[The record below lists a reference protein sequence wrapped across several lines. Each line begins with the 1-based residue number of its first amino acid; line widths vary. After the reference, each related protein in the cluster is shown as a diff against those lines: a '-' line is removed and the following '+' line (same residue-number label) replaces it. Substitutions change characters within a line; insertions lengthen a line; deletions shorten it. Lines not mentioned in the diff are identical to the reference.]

1 MHVPSW
7 PRCLAEDYMVVVC
20 RTRHGGILQVQRI
33 RKPSLDRGSMLGATT
48 VPEAR
53 LALAA
58 VLLPRCSGRWT
69 HRQANNA
76 RKGSPPQRPSKD
88 KAPATKRFRGPSAKP
103 SKRPKLDKFS
113 RSAKAP
119 ATNKFSPGAGAGPYD
134 FVGDAWIACG
144 SRQSFLKLRQSWA
157 VPLLLDGKVA
167 YLLPLLQLLIDG
179 RQRGPKR
186 PGAVVIAPTRELAAQ
201 IAGEASWLV
210 AGTSIKVAVIYG
222 GVPYRSTRD
231 ALSQGA
237 DLLVATPGR
246 LEDACDRGDV
256 VLRDVEAAVLDE
268 ADQMLDLG
276 FEDQIRILLTRRMPR
291 TGGGRQTAMFS
302 ATFGIGV
309 QHLAAD
315 FLDAYTFVAVGRVGG
330 AAQTVEQRLVWVEDQ
345 RKAQALLGTLLALE
359 SSVKGPCSV
368 LVFANTKDA
377 VRLIEDKI
385 RAWRFRAF
393 SIHGDKK
400 QDAREKAL
408 QLFRRHAEGHISN
421 SRDSAAVLVAT
432 DVAARGLDIPDITCV
447 VHYDLP
453 RRIDDFVHR
462 SGRTGRL
469 GRNGLSIGFANA
481 RAKGLSKDLVKCLAE
496 AGAKIP
502 PWLLGMAISTGEDLE
517 TLEALGH
524 SSAGGGYGAQDVR
537 LQGAGVQT
545 AAERREAQKLR
556 SFAEDAYG
564 ATAGDGSDASA

>member
-1 MHVPSW
+1 MQNDVFQH
-7 PRCLAEDYMVVVC
+7 A
-20 RTRHGGILQVQRI
+20 H
-33 RKPSLDRGSMLGATT
+33 
-48 VPEAR
+48 
-53 LALAA
+53 
-58 VLLPRCSGRWT
+58 
-69 HRQANNA
+69 
-76 RKGSPPQRPSKD
+76 
-88 KAPATKRFRGPSAKP
+88 RGP
-103 SKRPKLDKFS
+103 
-113 RSAKAP
+113 
-119 ATNKFSPGAGAGPYD
+119 
-134 FVGDAWIACG
+134 
-144 SRQSFLKLRQSWA
+144 
-157 VPLLLDGKVA
+157 
-167 YLLPLLQLLIDG
+167 
-179 RQRGPKR
+179 RGPKR
-186 PGAVVIAPTRELAAQ
+186 PGAVVLAPTRELAAQ
-201 IAGEASWLV
+201 IASEASWLV
-210 AGTSIKVAVIYG
+210 AGTSIHVAAIYG
-222 GVPYRSTRD
+222 GVSYRDTRD
-231 ALSQGA
+231 ALSRGA

-246 LEDACDRGDV
+246 LEDACVRGDL
-256 VLRDVEAAVLDE
+256 VLRDVRAAVLDE
-268 ADQMLDLG
+268 ADRMLDLG

-291 TGGGRQTAMFS
+291 TGTGRQTAMFS

-315 FLDAYTFVAVGRVGG
+315 FLDAYTFVDVGRVGG
-330 AAQTVEQRLVWVEDQ
+330 AAQTVEQRVIWVEDG

-359 SSVKGPCSV
+359 SCANKGTPCSV

-377 VRLIEDKI
+377 VRLIEEKV
-385 RAWRFRAF
+385 RAWSFRVF

-408 QLFRRHAEGHISN
+408 QLFRHHAEGRSSG

-469 GRNGLSIGFANA
+469 GRTGLSIGFANA

-517 TLEALGH
+517 GLEALGEK
-524 SSAGGGYGAQDVR
+524 SDGGYGAQDVR

-556 SFAEDAYG
+556 SFAEDAYSAAMPEGSG
-564 ATAGDGSDASA
+564 AAQ